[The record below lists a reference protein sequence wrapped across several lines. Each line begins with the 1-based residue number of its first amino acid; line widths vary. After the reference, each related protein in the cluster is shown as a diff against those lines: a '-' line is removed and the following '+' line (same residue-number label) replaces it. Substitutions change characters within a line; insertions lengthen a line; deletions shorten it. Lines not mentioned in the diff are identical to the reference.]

1 MKFRSGYVSN
11 SSSSSFI
18 VALEGI
24 PSLSLGG
31 PKSIKLTDIIRTS
44 HEWTKETR
52 DLYIHHVWDWY
63 VCYIDDGE
71 TKESMCRE
79 ECGWFE
85 DGLKA
90 LDEGKTVYHFDVDY
104 NDETASRII
113 NLLGNDAIIA
123 DMG

>member
-18 VALEGI
+18 VALEGM

-31 PKSIKLTDIIRTS
+31 EKSIKLTDIVRNS

-52 DLYIHHVWDWY
+52 DEYIEYVWDCY
-63 VCYIDDGE
+63 VCYIDEGE

-85 DGLKA
+85 DGLEA
-90 LDEGKTVYHFDVDY
+90 LDEGKTVYHFDIDY
-104 NDETASRII
+104 NDETASHII